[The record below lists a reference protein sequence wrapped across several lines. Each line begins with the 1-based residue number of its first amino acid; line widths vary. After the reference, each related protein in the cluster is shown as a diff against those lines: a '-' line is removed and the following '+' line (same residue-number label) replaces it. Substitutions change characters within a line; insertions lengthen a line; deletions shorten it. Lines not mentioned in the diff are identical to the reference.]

1 MEQGT
6 PWSRRAP
13 SAFTTSA
20 EAPSPKE
27 VPGGREFEGTLFNP
41 VDIPSAF
48 TDTRLTESF
57 QIPMIIKSTKKTDI
71 PYLLP
76 ESMRPHSHESGRQEL
91 SL

>member
-41 VDIPSAF
+41 VDVPSAF
-48 TDTRLTESF
+48 TDTHLTESF
-57 QIPMIIKSTKKTDI
+57 QIPMIIKSTKKQI
-71 PYLLP
+71 SHICS
-76 ESMRPHSHESGRQEL
+76 ESMRPHSRESGRQEL